1 MKTLY
6 SIFLLVCFVLSTD
19 AQSDSSRPSREDS
32 ASIKITDS
40 LKISVTDSI
49 ASSSKD
55 TIQNISD
62 SLAAIKYKS
71 VLGIAS
77 YYSPKFEG
85 IKTATGEFFHQKNLT
100 GASNSF
106 KLNSWVRVTNL
117 KNGTSVIIRINDRMH
132 PGMAKKGRVVDLTS
146 AAAKKIGLS
155 TKVGVI
161 KVRVEQVPEGTIE

>member
-19 AQSDSSRPSREDS
+19 AQSDNGNPSNRDS
-32 ASIKITDS
+32 ALVITTDS
-40 LKISVTDSI
+40 LKSAITDSS
-49 ASSSKD
+49 ASSAKD
-55 TIQNISD
+55 TIQKISD
-62 SLAAIKYKS
+62 SLSAIKNKT
-71 VLGIAS
+71 VIGIAS
-77 YYSPKFEG
+77 YYNLSFEG
-85 IKTATGEFFHQKNLT
+85 IKTATGEIFHQKKLT

-117 KNGTSVIIRINDRMH
+117 KNGASVIIRINDRMH

-155 TKVGVI
+155 TKVGI
-161 KVRVEQVPEGTIE
+161 LKVRVEQVPEGTIE